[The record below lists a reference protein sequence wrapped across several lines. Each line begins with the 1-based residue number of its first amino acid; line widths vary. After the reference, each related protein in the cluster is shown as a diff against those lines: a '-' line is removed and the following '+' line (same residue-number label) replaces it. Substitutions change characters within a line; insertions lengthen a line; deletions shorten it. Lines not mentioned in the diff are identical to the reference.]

1 MKPTLLISTA
11 IAILVLSGC
20 AQQQQLSES
29 NTATG
34 VTARFASIF
43 KPVSKAVS
51 SKNRQPEQYPPKK
64 RSSLDTEIDDIWPI
78 IENEL
83 AFSNNIPDRKVSSQ
97 LAWLDSNQKYFDNTL
112 KRANIYL
119 PYVLDRVLDAGLPS
133 EVALLPFIESAYNPF
148 AESPSGAA
156 GLWQFIPATGN
167 LYGLDQSQWYEGR
180 KDIVQSTD
188 AAIRY
193 IQLLNESFE
202 GDWLLTFAAYNG
214 GPGTVKRA
222 IEANERKG
230 LKTDFWSLDLPQ
242 ETRRYV
248 PRLVALSKVITQPD
262 KYEIDRMSIPVKPS
276 FDIVKLDKPI
286 DLAKAA
292 KIADMGG
299 DDIYKLNPGYTR
311 WATPPSGPY
320 HLVLPADLSSDF
332 LDRLA
337 SLPEKHWQPGSQ
349 YRVKAGDTLSKIA
362 RAQGVSTK
370 ELAIINN
377 LNSNSI
383 LKIGQVLKTPAAVNL
398 TAAKPSFTTTTPLT
412 RYRVQPGD
420 SLWSIAKTHNIQPKD
435 LLVWNNLNANAVI
448 KPGQTLQFY
457 KGAQPSTNQANN
469 YQVKQG
475 DSLYNIAKRF
485 RVAVNDLMAWN
496 DLATNSLIKPGQ
508 QLKIYASN

>member
-11 IAILVLSGC
+11 VAIIAILVLSGC
-20 AQQQQLSES
+20 AQQQQLSEN

-34 VTARFASIF
+34 ATGRYAGIF
-43 KPVSKAVS
+43 KPSSKAAG
-51 SKNRQPEQYPPKK
+51 SKTQSTKK
-64 RSSLDTEIDDIWPI
+64 STQQGTHTSDADDIWPI

-83 AFSNNIPDRKVSSQ
+83 SFSKDVPDRKVSHQ

-148 AESPSGAA
+148 AESPNGAA

-167 LYGLDQSQWYEGR
+167 FYGLDQTQWYEGR
-180 KDIVQSTD
+180 KDIVESTD

-193 IQLLNESFE
+193 IQLLNDKFE

-214 GPGTVKRA
+214 GPGTVTRA

-230 LKTDFWSLDLPQ
+230 LDTDFWSLDLPS

-276 FDIVKLDKPI
+276 FDIVELDKPI

-292 KIADMGG
+292 KIADLDG
-299 DDIYKLNPGYTR
+299 DHIYKLNPGYTR

-320 HLVLPADLSSDF
+320 HLVLPTELSSDF

-337 SLPEKHWQPGSQ
+337 LIPEKQWQPGSE

-362 RAQGVSTK
+362 HSQGVTVK
-370 ELAIINN
+370 ELAISNN
-377 LNSNSI
+377 ISTNAI
-383 LKIGQVLKTPAAVNL
+383 LRIGQVLKTPATSPAGVKPYSS
-398 TAAKPSFTTTTPLT
+398 AALSSYK
-412 RYRVQPGD
+412 VQPGD
-420 SLWSIAKTHNIQPKD
+420 SLWSIAKSHNIETAD
-435 LLVWNNLNANAVI
+435 LLIWNNLNSNSVI

-457 KGAQPSTNQANN
+457 KGTQRPAEPMQS

-485 RVAVNDLMAWN
+485 RVAVNDLLAWN
-496 DLATNSLIKPGQ
+496 DLATSTLIKPGQ
-508 QLKIYASN
+508 QLKIYTSN